1 MIITGI
7 SLDTN
12 VVNSTKDTYSSVTD
26 LNDVDLFTERIHTG
40 AELVRAKENEQ
51 YITIGDML
59 FVCNMDSTN
68 IYEETSAKM
77 FEHIPAL
84 VKKEYVP
91 PRKLSMLFVTSV
103 VSLLLA
109 VILCVVA
116 LFFKRKHRKERES
129 ADNYYTY

>member
-1 MIITGI
+1 MNNIGI

-26 LNDVDLFTERIHTG
+26 LNDVDLFTGRIHTG

-51 YITIGDML
+51 YINIGDML

-77 FEHIPAL
+77 FEHIPVL

-91 PRKLSMLFVTSV
+91 PRKLNMLFATSV
-103 VSLLLA
+103 VGILLM
-109 VILCVVA
+109 VILLVVA
-116 LFFKRKHRKERES
+116 LFFKRKHRKEIES
-129 ADNYYTY
+129 ADNYYAY